1 MDKKGSLKL
10 SLDILEIKFKK
21 KLQTRLSVLDRKIKA
36 TDQGTK
42 HKFKTLKRSEI
53 NLLTCNIFI

>member
-36 TDQGTK
+36 TGQGTK
-42 HKFKTLKRSEI
+42 HKFKTYIKM
-53 NLLTCNIFI
+53 F

>member
-36 TDQGTK
+36 TDQEQ
-42 HKFKTLKRSEI
+42 SI
-53 NLLTCNIFI
+53 NLKH